1 MTLQHLSSKAC
12 IDEVLQSDDIL
23 AMWYLS
29 FNPWAQLAIAIVFE
43 IAATLMLKQSDGFQ
57 NTDWAIGSIICYI
70 ICFWFFAPALKALP
84 VGVAYAIW
92 SGVGI
97 AAVAVF
103 SWFVFDQNLTYVQM
117 TFIALILASAI
128 GLNLTTEIEKPTA
141 EAEIETKIP

>member
-1 MTLQHLSSKAC
+1 
-12 IDEVLQSDDIL
+12 
-23 AMWYLS
+23 MWYVTL
-29 FNPWAQLAIAIVFE
+29 NPWMSLVIAIIFE

-57 NTDWAIGSIICYI
+57 QTDWAIGSIICYI

-103 SWFVFDQNLTYVQM
+103 SWFVFDQHLSGIQIF
-117 TFIALILASAI
+117 FISLILAGAI
-128 GLNLTTEIEKPTA
+128 GLNLNTSIKEPTA
-141 EAEIETKIP
+141 VEVEQDPS

>member
-1 MTLQHLSSKAC
+1 
-12 IDEVLQSDDIL
+12 
-23 AMWYLS
+23 MWYVSL
-29 FNPWAQLAIAIVFE
+29 NPWASLAIAIVFE

-57 NTDWAIGSIICYI
+57 QTDWAIGSIICYI

-103 SWFVFDQNLTYVQM
+103 SWFVFDQHLSGIQIF
-117 TFIALILASAI
+117 FIALILAGAI
-128 GLNLTTEIEKPTA
+128 GLNLNTTIDPSMTVEIEPD
-141 EAEIETKIP
+141 EF

>member
-1 MTLQHLSSKAC
+1 
-12 IDEVLQSDDIL
+12 
-23 AMWYLS
+23 MWYVTL
-29 FNPWAQLAIAIVFE
+29 NPWMSLVIAIIFE

-57 NTDWAIGSIICYI
+57 QTDWAIGSIICYI

-103 SWFVFDQNLTYVQM
+103 SWFVFDQHLSGIQIF
-117 TFIALILASAI
+117 FISLILAGAI
-128 GLNLTTEIEKPTA
+128 GLNLNTSIKKPTA
-141 EAEIETKIP
+141 VEVEQDPT

>member
-1 MTLQHLSSKAC
+1 
-12 IDEVLQSDDIL
+12 
-23 AMWYLS
+23 MWYVTL
-29 FNPWAQLAIAIVFE
+29 NPWASLSIAIVFE

-57 NTDWAIGSIICYI
+57 QTDWAIGSIICYI

-103 SWFVFDQNLTYVQM
+103 SWFVFDQHLSNIQIF
-117 TFIALILASAI
+117 FIALILAGAI
-128 GLNLTTEIEKPTA
+128 GLNLNTSVDRSAIA
-141 EAEIETKIP
+141 EVEQEES

>member
-1 MTLQHLSSKAC
+1 
-12 IDEVLQSDDIL
+12 
-23 AMWYLS
+23 MWYVSL
-29 FNPWAQLAIAIVFE
+29 NPWASLVIAIVFE

-57 NTDWAIGSIICYI
+57 QTDWAVGSIICYI

-103 SWFVFDQNLTYVQM
+103 SWFVFDQHLSGIQIF
-117 TFIALILASAI
+117 FIALILAGAI
-128 GLNLTTEIEKPTA
+128 GLNLNTSIKDAPPVEIEQ
-141 EAEIETKIP
+141 EHY

>member
-1 MTLQHLSSKAC
+1 
-12 IDEVLQSDDIL
+12 
-23 AMWYLS
+23 MWYLS
-29 FNPWAQLAIAIVFE
+29 LNPWALLVVAIIFE

-57 NTDWAIGSIICYI
+57 NADWAIGSIICYI

-103 SWFVFDQNLTYVQM
+103 SWLVFDQHLNGWQM
-117 TFIALILASAI
+117 FFIATILASAI
-128 GLNLTTEIEKPTA
+128 GLNLTTTA
-141 EAEIETKIP
+141 KMPSAKAEIETKIP

>member
-1 MTLQHLSSKAC
+1 
-12 IDEVLQSDDIL
+12 
-23 AMWYLS
+23 MWYVSL
-29 FNPWAQLAIAIVFE
+29 NPWASLAIAIVFE

-57 NTDWAIGSIICYI
+57 QTDWAIGSIICYI

-103 SWFVFDQNLTYVQM
+103 SWFVFDQHLTGIQIF
-117 TFIALILASAI
+117 FIALILAGAI
-128 GLNLTTEIEKPTA
+128 GLNLNTTIDPSMTVEIEPD
-141 EAEIETKIP
+141 EF

>member
-1 MTLQHLSSKAC
+1 MRKIETQ
-12 IDEVLQSDDIL
+12 
-23 AMWYLS
+23 MWYVTL
-29 FNPWAQLAIAIVFE
+29 NPWTSLAIAIVFE

-57 NTDWAIGSIICYI
+57 QTDWAIGSIICYI

-103 SWFVFDQNLTYVQM
+103 SWFVFDQHLSSIQIF
-117 TFIALILASAI
+117 FIALILAGAI
-128 GLNLTTEIEKPTA
+128 GLNLNTSVSPSAVA
-141 EAEIETKIP
+141 EVEQDDT

>member
-1 MTLQHLSSKAC
+1 
-12 IDEVLQSDDIL
+12 
-23 AMWYLS
+23 MWYVTL
-29 FNPWAQLAIAIVFE
+29 NPWASLAIAIVFE

-57 NTDWAIGSIICYI
+57 QTDWAIGSIICYI

-103 SWFVFDQNLTYVQM
+103 SWFVFDQHLSNIQIF
-117 TFIALILASAI
+117 FIALILAGAI
-128 GLNLTTEIEKPTA
+128 GLNLNTTIDPSKTVEFEQD
-141 EAEIETKIP
+141 EF

>member
-1 MTLQHLSSKAC
+1 
-12 IDEVLQSDDIL
+12 
-23 AMWYLS
+23 MWYVTL
-29 FNPWAQLAIAIVFE
+29 NPWVSLVIAIIFE

-57 NTDWAIGSIICYI
+57 QTDWAIGSIICYI

-103 SWFVFDQNLTYVQM
+103 SWFVFDQHLSAMQIF
-117 TFIALILASAI
+117 FISLILAGAI
-128 GLNLTTEIEKPTA
+128 GLNLTTSIKKPA
-141 EAEIETKIP
+141 SISSSVETKIP